1 MYQAES
7 YPLAAL
13 IASVDPSEMSLAV
26 SACYLFR
33 AVGQVIGVA
42 GAAAIQQSVLSK
54 QLSTRLAGYPAEVI
68 RAIIQDPAG
77 TVKTLEPW
85 TRMQAQLAY
94 LGSIQAVFAWVV
106 ALGVVLTAVC
116 LSIRAHPL

>member
-1 MYQAES
+1 MNRADCCS
-7 YPLAAL
+7 PAAL

-33 AVGQVIGVA
+33 AIGQVIGVA

-54 QLSTRLAGYPAEVI
+54 QLSTRLAGYPTDVI

-77 TVKTLEPW
+77 TVESLEPW
-85 TRMQAQLAY
+85 TRMQAKLAY

-106 ALGVVLTAVC
+106 AFGVVLTAVC